1 MDNQRFEPASGPLG
15 ADRRIVLSQ
24 QGYETVTKSQRALL
38 RAARTCSKEARRA
51 ELLGRRRYAREFRGS
66 ALRAWSQ
73 AAVEGPD
80 LLVKAIACVKNA
92 CDLADGL
99 PGRDSD
105 ADAHDKCVKAMHDET
120 RSARSSLEQHL
131 NPNYPPPKSGQ
142 RRYAGSR
149 SSVSGHES
157 LLRALDCLHKADDE
171 ADRLGG
177 LLGEGDETER
187 DNSASNLHA
196 HCKAADESFQEYHDV
211 VIADPE
217 AEKRRS
223 VARAWA
229 KTVAVG
235 LH

>member
-1 MDNQRFEPASGPLG
+1 MNSAQKGLVNAARSCSQAATRE
-15 ADRRIVLSQ
+15 DRR
-24 QGYETVTKSQRALL
+24 GNRRFAREL
-38 RAARTCSKEARRA
+38 RASAR
-51 ELLGRRRYAREFRGS
+51 
-66 ALRAWSQ
+66 RAWSQ

-120 RSARSSLEQHL
+120 QSARSSLEQHL
-131 NPNYPPPKSGQ
+131 NPNYPPKS
-142 RRYAGSR
+142 RYAGSR

-196 HCKAADESFQEYHDV
+196 HCKAADEHFQTYHDT